1 MKLKNDNTS
10 SLSKI
15 QEGTTTGMKKIFL
28 KLITMFLSRCI
39 LFPWRNLTSEPHQL
53 LQTECTNIL
62 EANNETLTTCYE
74 LATITALTDNCA
86 MRKVIVLKSSI
97 STYKIFRFLLI
108 NNLCK
113 GELNKVMKK
122 WKNNILLV
130 LRMKKFCED
139 FL

>member
-15 QEGTTTGMKKIFL
+15 QEGTTTGMKKNFL
-28 KLITMFLSRCI
+28 KLITLLSRCI
-39 LFPWRNLTSEPHQL
+39 LFPSRNLTSEPHQL

-74 LATITALTDNCA
+74 LATITAPTDNCA

-130 LRMKKFCED
+130 LRMKEFCED